1 MSAASS
7 STGTSTVTVA
17 VVGGPDGVDR
27 AKTSALVAL
36 AAGAGGDA
44 GDIAVVTLE
53 AAWTSARQAAALVA
67 HLDAAG
73 SEVLVLASSH
83 RAKELGALVAHA
95 RGAGLI
101 IDAHAVERDEQG
113 RLVGRKRELGG
124 TWDVACAVAGPA
136 VVLAKPPP
144 ADEIELTPVPL
155 PEADVVGRDVEVL
168 GRTEH
173 AGDGRPALADA
184 TVVVAGGR
192 GLEGDLTPVRVLADA
207 LGGAVGATRD
217 IVEDGWIG
225 HDAMVGQTGTMVSP
239 RLYIGAGISGAPH
252 HRLGMQASEVIVAI
266 NLDADAPIMEI
277 ADFAVVGSAAEVLLQ
292 AAAEIAAR
300 RAR

>member
-1 MSAASS
+1 MS
-7 STGTSTVTVA
+7 TITVA
-17 VVGGPDGVDR
+17 VVGGIDGIDR

-36 AAGAGGDA
+36 AARA
-44 GDIAVVTLE
+44 GDVAVVTLE

-73 SEVLVLASSH
+73 SDTLVLASSH
-83 RAKELGALVAHA
+83 RAKELAALVAHA
-95 RGAGLI
+95 RGAGLVV
-101 IDAHAVERDEQG
+101 DAHALEREGD
-113 RLVGRKRELGG
+113 RLVGHKRELGG
-124 TWDVACAVAGPA
+124 TWDVSCAVVGPA

-144 ADEIELTPVPL
+144 ADEVELTLVPL

-168 GRTEH
+168 SRTEH

-192 GLEGDLTPVRVLADA
+192 GLEGDLTPVQALADA

-225 HDAMVGQTGTMVSP
+225 HETMVGQTGTIISP

-266 NLDADAPIMEI
+266 NIDADAPIMEI
-277 ADFAVVGSAAEVLLQ
+277 ADFAVVGSAADVLLQ
-292 AAAEIAAR
+292 AADEIAAR